1 MQTQTQLQRNVIT
14 LKGSAQTVSEFFQFG
29 VNNILYQRGVYPPE
43 AFETK
48 KQYGLSLWQTTEESL
63 SRYLTSVLGQA
74 KGAGTRLRSTR
85 WEHVAY
91 WLAQMYQSLLACM
104 HEHTMRA
111 CEYRYSARCTASDWR
126 GVAGAGLPLPQ
137 AACSHERMLLAFMI
151 YTCTCIVA

>member
-29 VNNILYQRGVYPPE
+29 VSNILYQRGVYPPE

-74 KGAGTRLRSTR
+74 KGAG
-85 WEHVAY
+85 VG
-91 WLAQMYQSLLACM
+91 M
-104 HEHTMRA
+104 H
-111 CEYRYSARCTASDWR
+111 
-126 GVAGAGLPLPQ
+126 
-137 AACSHERMLLAFMI
+137 
-151 YTCTCIVA
+151 

>member
-74 KGAGTRLRSTR
+74 KGAGTRSHSPRG
-85 WEHVAY
+85 EHVACTNI
-91 WLAQMYQSLLACM
+91 AVAAGMHACKD
-104 HEHTMRA
+104 
-111 CEYRYSARCTASDWR
+111 SAVLPLTGWR
-126 GVAGAGLPLPQ
+126 GMAGAGLQ
-137 AACSHERMLLAFMI
+137 RAACSHERMLLAFMN
-151 YTCTCIVA
+151 TRAL